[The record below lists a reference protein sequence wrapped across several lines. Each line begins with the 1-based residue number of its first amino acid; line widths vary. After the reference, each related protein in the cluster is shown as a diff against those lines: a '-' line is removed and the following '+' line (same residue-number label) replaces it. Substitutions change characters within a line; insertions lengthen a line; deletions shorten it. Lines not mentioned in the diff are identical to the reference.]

1 MQMERKVSYKN
12 KDLEIKNHK
21 NLEIK
26 SLDDYGRFSGYA
38 SVFNIEDS
46 YKDIMLPN
54 SFKKTLHGRNI
65 KKDIKLLWQHSPEEP
80 IGVFNVIKEDSVGL
94 YVEGQL
100 LMDVARAKE
109 AYSLI
114 KNGSISGLSIGYNV
128 NEAFINKDTGVR
140 VISDVDLW
148 EISVVTFPANH
159 LSNITY
165 VKNNEFFMEKKKGY
179 AKHNKGFNQ
188 NISDF
193 ENLNNSIEK
202 IINILN

>member
-1 MQMERKVSYKN
+1 MKMERKVSYKN
-12 KDLEIKNHK
+12 KNFEIKNHK
-21 NLEIK
+21 SLEIK
-26 SLDDYGRFSGYA
+26 SLDEYGKFSGYA

-46 YKDIMLPN
+46 YKDIILPS
-54 SFKKTLHGRNI
+54 SFKKTLNGRSI

-80 IGVFNVIKEDSVGL
+80 IGVFNVIKEDGVGL

-100 LMDVARAKE
+100 LLDVKRAKE

-114 KNGSISGLSIGYNV
+114 KNGSVSGLSIGYNV

-165 VKNNEFFMEKKKGY
+165 VKNKKPFTEKKQLFSKCD
-179 AKHNKGFNQ
+179 KKFFHSSLEFKKLNK
-188 NISDF
+188 
-193 ENLNNSIEK
+193 SIEK